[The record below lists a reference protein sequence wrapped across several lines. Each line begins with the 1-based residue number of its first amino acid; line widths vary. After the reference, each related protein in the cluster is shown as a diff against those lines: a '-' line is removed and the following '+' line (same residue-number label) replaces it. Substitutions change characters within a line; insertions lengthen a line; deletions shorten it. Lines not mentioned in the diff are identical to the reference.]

1 MQLAVSAH
9 TAQMAE
15 IVSSFQRFWD
25 LDTLGIRKTEES
37 DVTIDDHLAQMM
49 QDEITRYDEKT
60 KTWSTG
66 LLFRQNPPNVGP
78 NKRKAL
84 AILKKVEKTTI
95 AANRTT
101 DVNKAYNEFV
111 THGFAEE
118 VMEDSEPDQVH
129 YLPGH
134 AVFRESSSTSKTR
147 IVFNASATSE
157 TGLSLN
163 QCLFPGKC
171 LLPEVVEVLLR
182 FRLRKVAFTMDIS
195 KMFLRIKLHSGR
207 DYLRFLWRDCDQTE
221 PVRTYRMTSVTFGII
236 SSPFQA
242 IDVVLKNADRLEAS
256 HPLAAALVRSCL
268 YMDDLLGTFHTT
280 ETARR
285 AVDEV
290 HSFFEEAGMTP
301 HKYATNKGEILE
313 KVPLEAKSNDDLT
326 KVLGLVWDTHED
338 ELLLNLT
345 EVCNFETSGRDTK
358 RSFLELS
365 AKIFDPTGFLS
376 PFTMRIKLL
385 FQEVWKWE
393 ATSQASQQIEPPS
406 AVGAKAKPVSKSKW
420 DDPLPDH
427 IQELWNELK
436 SELPLLQSIR
446 VPRCLVG
453 KLGPAADEF
462 EMFAFGDASRKA
474 YAAVIYLVW
483 KRPDSRKSSA
493 MVYAKTRVAP
503 LEMKGTTLEE
513 QTIVRLELLAALICV
528 RAAKYVLKALQAEVK
543 ITDVHFFTD
552 SMINLWRIREGP
564 AKFKLWVANRV
575 SEIRD
580 SSTAEQWHHCPGET
594 NPADLP
600 ARGMSAQ
607 ELRTSSL
614 WWQGPD
620 FIRAEKTAWPSEA
633 GLPPRNDTEMKKE
646 NILNL
651 VATANQNTSWSP
663 GVNGDFIYQ
672 LLNRYEDWNKTIRF
686 FHLILTFA
694 VKSHRKA
701 FKSTKWSLK
710 AHRATHTAMWRLSQ
724 RLHLH
729 NDFVNLAKGIELTP
743 KNPLA
748 SFNPFFDNESSLL
761 RARSRLVLS
770 GLPEETR
777 LPIILPKKCEIVKKF
792 VLHLHK
798 LHQHARAGYLHSLL
812 RQEFA
817 MQRGRQQ
824 IQAAIWPCTKR
835 HCMKPKPLQQIM
847 APLPSLRIDEPAPFR
862 AIAVDLFGPM
872 VAFHKCGLE
881 NCPHPN
887 ERKVY
892 GALYTCFHSRA
903 IHIELIDSQ
912 GTESFLTS
920 FRSFVARRGTPSII
934 YSDNA
939 KNFKASMKEIRQ
951 LYKSI
956 NWTAVADDGIRRNI
970 DWIFSTEKAPHQN
983 GLCERMVRSVKE
995 PLRAVIGSARLT
1007 RNQIELILHEIEA
1020 VVNNRPLSVTNEDPS
1035 EWVPITPAELV
1046 NGRRMDQIPDPKAP
1060 LRSTTFS
1067 HLWKRRQA
1075 ILNQFWKRWSANYL
1089 LEQSIRKKWKTPS
1102 SADLMGRIVL
1112 IKDDFLSRNDW
1123 KIGRIIEILPSRD
1136 GFVRNVVVKTPTS
1149 KLRRAVQKLSLF
1161 EQI

>member
-1 MQLAVSAH
+1 MQLTVSAH
-9 TAQMAE
+9 PAQLAE
-15 IVSSFQRFWD
+15 IVSSFQKFWN
-25 LDTLGIRKTEES
+25 LDTLGIRKEEES
-37 DVTIDDHLAQMM
+37 NVTIDDHLAQKM
-49 QDEITRYDEKT
+49 QDEITHYDEET

-66 LLFRQNPPNVGP
+66 LLFKQDPPNVGP

-95 AANRTT
+95 STNKLAEVNAAY
-101 DVNKAYNEFV
+101 KEFV

-118 VMEDSEPDQVH
+118 VNEEMEPDRVH

-134 AVFRESSSTSKTR
+134 AVFRVSSSTSKTR

-163 QCLFPGKC
+163 QCLYQGKC

-207 DYLRFLWRDCDQTE
+207 DYLRYLWRDCDETK
-221 PVRTYRMTSVTFGII
+221 PVRTYRMTSVTFGVI

-242 IDVVLKNADRLEAS
+242 IDVVLKNADRLES
-256 HPLAAALVRSCL
+256 THPLAAALVRSSL
-268 YMDDLLGTFHTT
+268 YMDDLLGSFHTI
-280 ETARR
+280 ETARK
-285 AVDEV
+285 AVAEV
-290 HSFFEEAGMTP
+290 HSFFQEAGMTP
-301 HKYATNKGEILE
+301 HKYVANNEDILE
-313 KVPLEAKSNDDLT
+313 QIPLEAKSVEPFT
-326 KVLGLVWDTHED
+326 KVLGLIWDTSKD
-338 ELLLNLT
+338 DLLLNLE
-345 EVCNFETSGRDTK
+345 EVCNIKHSGLDTK

-385 FQEVWKWE
+385 FQDVWKWE
-393 ATSQASQQIEPPS
+393 AENQVSLSNEPS
-406 AVGAKAKPVSKSKW
+406 KAKGMKAKPVSQSKW
-420 DDPLPDH
+420 DDPLPER

-436 SELPLLQSIR
+436 SELPLLLNIR
-446 VPRCLVG
+446 IPRCLVG

-462 EMFAFGDASRKA
+462 ELFAFGDASQKA

-483 KRPDSRKSSA
+483 KDADSCRSSA
-493 MVYAKTRVAP
+493 MVYSKTRVAP
-503 LEMKGTTLEE
+503 LDMKGSTQEE
-513 QTIVRLELLAALICV
+513 QTIVRLELLAALICA
-528 RAAKYVLKALQAEVK
+528 RAAKYVQNALQTEVK

-564 AKFKLWVANRV
+564 AKFKLWVANRIG
-575 SEIRD
+575 EIRETSNPD
-580 SSTAEQWHHCPGET
+580 QWHHCPGEL

-600 ARGMSAQ
+600 SRGLSAR
-607 ELRTSSL
+607 ELQSSNL
-614 WWQGPD
+614 WWQGPT
-620 FIRAEKTAWPSEA
+620 FIREEKSAWPVEK
-633 GLPPRNDTEMKKE
+633 GHPQQKDDEWKKE
-646 NILNL
+646 TSTSQ
-651 VATANQNTSWSP
+651 VATANLKTRCCSP
-663 GVNGDFIYQ
+663 VDGDFIGQ
-672 LLNRYEDWNKTIRF
+672 LLNRFEDWNKTLRF
-686 FHLILTFA
+686 IHMVLTFA
-694 VKSHRKA
+694 VKAHREA
-701 FKSTKWSLK
+701 FKQTKWSLK
-710 AHRATHTAMWRLSQ
+710 AHKETKNALWRLSQ
-724 RLHLH
+724 RVHLQ
-729 NDFVNLAKGIELTP
+729 NDFVNLANGLELTP
-743 KNPLA
+743 KSSLA
-748 SFNPFFDNESSLL
+748 GFNPFYDEELGLL

-777 LPIILPKKCEIVKKF
+777 LPIILPKKCAIVKKYI
-792 VLHLHK
+792 LHLHVI
-798 LHQHARAGYLHSLL
+798 HQHARAGYLHSLL

-817 MQRGRQQ
+817 IQRGRQQ
-824 IQAAIWPCTKR
+824 IQTAIWPCTKR
-835 HCMKPKPLQQIM
+835 NCMKPKPLQQIM
-847 APLPSLRIDEPAPFR
+847 APLPSQRIDNPAPFK

-872 VAFHKCGLE
+872 VAFHKCELE
-881 NCPHPN
+881 NCPHPKQS
-887 ERKVY
+887 KVY

-920 FRSFVARRGTPSII
+920 FRSFVARRGVPSII

-939 KNFKASMKEIRQ
+939 KNFKAAMKEIRQ
-951 LYKSI
+951 LYRSI
-956 NWTAVADDGIRRNI
+956 NWTAVKDDGIRRNI

-983 GLCERMVRSVKE
+983 GICERMVRSVKE
-995 PLRAVIGSARLT
+995 PLRAVIGSAQLT

-1020 VVNNRPLSVTNEDPS
+1020 VVNNRPLGVTKEDPT
-1035 EWVPITPAELV
+1035 EWVPVTPAELV

-1060 LRSTTFS
+1060 LQSTTFS
-1067 HLWKRRQA
+1067 HLWKCRQA

-1089 LEQSIRKKWKTPS
+1089 LEQGVRRKWKSPS
-1102 SADLMGRIVL
+1102 TDDLMGKIVL

-1136 GFVRNVVVKTPTS
+1136 GFIRNVVVQTPTS
-1149 KLRRAVQKLSLF
+1149 KLRRAVQKLALF